1 MNIVLPAAV
10 RLAMERLEACGHRA
24 YVVGGCVRDAC
35 RGERP
40 NDWDM
45 TTSARPEETKAAFAG
60 FTVIETGMQHGTVTV
75 LLDGQPLEIT
85 TFRTEGTYAD
95 HRHPDGVTFV
105 RDLEADLIRRD
116 FTINAMAYHPRE
128 GLIDPFG
135 GREDLGKGILRAVGD
150 PDRRFEEDA
159 LRILRG
165 LRFAARLGYTIEE
178 ETRAAMSRKAHLLA
192 HVSAERILA
201 ELRGLVMG
209 THIGPVLMTCA
220 DVLAAVLPEITPMI
234 GFDQNNRHHIYDVW
248 THTAHAV
255 AQAETDPIVRLAM
268 LFHDVGKPASY
279 TVDFHGEGHFYAHA
293 KLSGELTDAIL
304 QRLKCDTYTRTEVVW
319 LVTHHDYSIREDDRT
334 VRRLLSRF
342 GYDRARRLLL
352 VKMADNASHAPEY
365 TERGAIARRLL
376 NRMEEVLAQQPCLTL
391 RDLALNGRDLMAM
404 GYNGPAIGKTLQTLL
419 DAVVDE
425 VCENTREGLTA
436 YLNANT
442 L

>member
-1 MNIVLPAAV
+1 MHIDLPSAAIQ
-10 RLAMERLEACGHRA
+10 AIEILESCGHRA

-35 RGERP
+35 RGEVP
-40 NDWDM
+40 HDWDM
-45 TTSARPEETKAAFAG
+45 TTSARPEETAAAFAEY
-60 FTVIETGMQHGTVTV
+60 TVIETGIQHGTVTV
-75 LLDGQPLEIT
+75 LMEGQPLEIT
-85 TFRTEGTYAD
+85 TFRTEGAYAD

-105 RDLEADLIRRD
+105 RDLEADLVRRD
-116 FTINAMAYHPRE
+116 FTVNAMAYHPRE

-135 GREDLGKGILRAVGD
+135 GREDIKNGILRAVGD
-150 PDRRFEEDA
+150 PNRRFEEDA

-178 ETRAAMSRKAHLLA
+178 ETRAAMSRKAHLLC
-192 HVSAERILA
+192 HVSVERILE
-201 ELRGLVMG
+201 ELRKLVMG
-209 THIGPVLMTCA
+209 EHILNILLTCS
-220 DVLAAVLPEITPMI
+220 DVLAAVLPEILPMV

-255 AQAETDPIVRLAM
+255 ARAESDPIVRLAM

-352 VKMADNASHAPEY
+352 VKMADNASHAPKY

-376 NRMEEVLAQQPCLTL
+376 DRLDAVLAQQPCLTL

-404 GYNGPAIGKTLQTLL
+404 GYTGPAIGKALQRLL
-419 DAVVDE
+419 DAVVDGL
-425 VCENTREGLTA
+425 CENDREALIA
-436 YLNANT
+436 YLNP
-442 L
+442 

>member
-1 MNIVLPAAV
+1 MHIDLPSAAIQ
-10 RLAMERLEACGHRA
+10 AIEILESCGHRA

-35 RGERP
+35 RGEIP
-40 NDWDM
+40 HDWDM
-45 TTSARPEETKAAFAG
+45 TTSARPEETAAAFAG
-60 FTVIETGMQHGTVTV
+60 YTVIETGIQHGTVTV
-75 LLDGQPLEIT
+75 LMEGQPLEIT
-85 TFRTEGTYAD
+85 TFRTEGAYAD

-105 RDLEADLIRRD
+105 RDLEADLVRRD
-116 FTINAMAYHPRE
+116 FMVNAMAYHPRE

-135 GREDLGKGILRAVGD
+135 GREDIQKGILRAVGD

-178 ETRAAMSRKAHLLA
+178 ETRAAMSRKAHLLC
-192 HVSAERILA
+192 HVSVERILE
-201 ELRGLVMG
+201 ELRKLVMG
-209 THIGPVLMTCA
+209 EHILNILLTCS
-220 DVLAAVLPEITPMI
+220 DVLAAVLPEIFPMV

-255 AQAETDPIVRLAM
+255 TQAESDPIVRLAM

-365 TERGAIARRLL
+365 TERGVIACRLL
-376 NRMEEVLAQQPCLTL
+376 DRLDAVLAQQPCLTL

-404 GYNGPAIGKTLQTLL
+404 GYTGPAIGKALQRLL
-419 DAVVDE
+419 DAVVDGL
-425 VCENTREGLTA
+425 CENDREALIA
-436 YLNANT
+436 YLNS
-442 L
+442 